1 MEQASPFPDFV
12 VEDLALSGLEIA
24 DIEAKLLGPSE
35 KAATNTP
42 LGVDGY
48 VIPYYDIKGKR
59 VPFYRVKLIN
69 HDPKYKQ
76 VADSNNYIYFPPR
89 LPELLNK
96 AKFIL
101 LTEGEKKAAA
111 AVKAGIPAV
120 AVSGVDS
127 WRNRTFIIPGDAKL
141 GQDKQS
147 RTVVKVSQGTNI
159 EERFSTFAD
168 GFFDLINWAQAKEV
182 PIIIVYD
189 SDIPKAT
196 NFNQAPKAYIKYE
209 VQRAAATLAFELRAK
224 GLKQDNIRQL
234 VLDPRTVDTEGKI
247 GLDDWL
253 THKELGPEKL
263 REEIYKVLV
272 KRSAFPL
279 HPNPKQFVQ
288 KKLQRQKLSR
298 DEMHGLSIAVLS
310 DLDAKGIRLYDKNSG
325 SFFYFDEAKH
335 KLYPVEFGDKI
346 PFSQTPFGVKLYQ
359 DYTLTSGDGRLIQH
373 LAAQFAGEP
382 TVKEVYP
389 ERVVCTRNDT
399 MYYQL
404 NDGQMV
410 KVDANNIQIVSNGT
424 DDILFEAS
432 RTEPLRATQMEEAL
446 NEVKDQP
453 LASWWYE
460 VLKVSRLPDDET
472 RRLVALLFSIS
483 PWFYR
488 WRRTQLP
495 IEMTIGEPGTGKS
508 TLYELRQMILEGR
521 SNLRNAPN
529 DLKDWAAS
537 VSVTGGM
544 HVTDNLHMM
553 NPKLHQELSDE
564 LCRIITSSDPFIEQ
578 RKYYTNAETL
588 RIPVKS
594 TFAVTAVIQP
604 FKNKDIIQRA
614 VIVKLDKGTEEV
626 TFDSN
631 WMENQ
636 LSRFGGRSRWL
647 AHQFIFQQAMFRRIA
662 KQWDYKHQA
671 KYRLINVE
679 QLLMLAAETFGWESA
694 WIPEFLNRTKQ
705 VEIRETDWALD
716 GLKDFSEYWFGACG
730 PKKFTTKNVVDWA
743 MGEEDYEKCTILNN
757 TRSLGKY
764 ISSNKNTIA
773 EITGLEPAG
782 TQNNRQLYIIK
793 PRDNVEHLPVSI
805 ANTQ

>member
-1 MEQASPFPDFV
+1 MEHSSPFPDFV
-12 VEDLALSGLEIA
+12 VEDLAHSGLTVEDMEI
-24 DIEAKLLGPSE
+24 KTLGAAE
-35 KAATNTP
+35 KQATNAP

-76 VADSNNYIYFPPR
+76 VADSNNYIYFPPK
-89 LPELLNK
+89 LPELLHK
-96 AKFIL
+96 AKFLI

-127 WRNRTFIIPGDAKL
+127 WRNRTFIIPADAKL

-147 RTVVKVSQGTNI
+147 RTVIKMAQGSNI

-168 GFFDLINWAQAKEV
+168 GFFDLISYLQGKDI
-182 PIIIVYD
+182 PLIFVYD
-189 SDIPKAT
+189 SDMPKVSSY
-196 NFNQAPKAYIKYE
+196 NQHPNAYMKFE
-209 VQRAAATLAFELRAK
+209 VQRAAATLAYELRAR
-224 GLKQDNIRQL
+224 GVRHENIRQL
-234 VLDPRTVDTEGKI
+234 ILDPKEHAAGFKEGKV
-247 GLDDWL
+247 GLDDYL
-253 THKELGPEKL
+253 THPKLGAEKL
-263 REEIYKVLV
+263 REAVYHNLV
-272 KRSAFPL
+272 QRQAFPV
-279 HPNPKQFVQ
+279 HPQPKQFVQ

-310 DLDAKGIRLYDKNSG
+310 DMDAKGLRLYDKNAG
-325 SFFYFDEAKH
+325 EYFYFDEAKH

-359 DYTLTSGDGRLIQH
+359 DYTLTAGDQRLIQH

-389 ERVVCTRNDT
+389 ERVVTTRGDS

-410 KVDANNIQIVSNGT
+410 KVNANAIQIVNNGT
-424 DDILFEAS
+424 DDILFEAA
-432 RTEPLRATQMEEAL
+432 RTEPIKASQMEDAL
-446 NEVKDQP
+446 KEVSIQP
-453 LASWWYE
+453 LGSWWYE
-460 VLKVSRLPDDET
+460 VLKESRLPDDET
-472 RRLVALLFSIS
+472 RKLVALLFSIS

-508 TLYELRQMILEGR
+508 TLYELRLMILEGR

-537 VSVTGGM
+537 IAVSGGM

-564 LCRIITSSDPFIEQ
+564 ICRIITSSDPFIEQ
-578 RKYYTNAETL
+578 RKYYTNSETL
-588 RIPVKS
+588 RIPVKC
-594 TFAVTAVIQP
+594 TFAVTAVVQP

-614 VIVKLDKGTEEV
+614 VIVKLDKGTQET

-631 WMENQ
+631 WMERQ
-636 LSRFGGRSRWL
+636 LNKFGGRSRWL
-647 AHQFIFQQAMFRRIA
+647 AHQFIFQQRMFQQIA
-662 KQWDYKHQA
+662 KQWDPHYPA
-671 KYRLINVE
+671 KFRLINVE
-679 QLLMLAAETFGWESA
+679 QLLMAAARVFGWDA
-694 WIPEFLNRTKQ
+694 DWIPEYLNRTKQ
-705 VEIRETDWALD
+705 VEIRETDWAMD
-716 GLKDFSEYWFGACG
+716 GLRAFSEYWWSRKKDA
-730 PKKFTTKNVVDWA
+730 KFTSQTIAEWI
-743 MGEEDYEKCTILNN
+743 MGEEEFEKCHMLTN
-757 TRSLGKY
+757 TRTLGKY
-764 ISSNKNTIA
+764 INSNKNTIA
-773 EITGLEPAG
+773 EITGIEPAG
-782 TQNNRQLYIIK
+782 TLNNRVQYIIK
-793 PRDNVEHLPVSI
+793 PRDNLEYTHI
-805 ANTQ
+805 G

>member
-1 MEQASPFPDFV
+1 MEQVSPFPDFV
-12 VEDLALSGLEIA
+12 VEDLALSGLDVE
-24 DIEAKLLGPSE
+24 DIEAKLLGPAE
-35 KAATNTP
+35 KQASNAP

-76 VADSNNYIYFPPR
+76 VADSNNYIYFPPK
-89 LPELLNK
+89 LPELLGK

-111 AVKAGIPAV
+111 AVKAGIPAI

-141 GQDKQS
+141 AQDKQS
-147 RTVVKVSQGTNI
+147 RTVIKMSQGSNL
-159 EERFSTFAD
+159 EERFSTYAD
-168 GFFDLINWAQAKEV
+168 GFFDFINYVQGKEI

-189 SDIPKAT
+189 SDLPKAT
-196 NFNQAPKAYIKYE
+196 AHNQNPNPYMKFE
-209 VQRAAATLAFELRAK
+209 VQRAAAALAFELRAK
-224 GLKQDNIRQL
+224 GIRHDNIRQL
-234 VLDPRTVDTEGKI
+234 VLDPKEFREDFEGKV
-247 GLDDWL
+247 GLDDYL
-253 THKELGPEKL
+253 LHKNLGAEKL
-263 REEIYKVLV
+263 RESIYHVLT
-272 KRSAFPL
+272 KRTAFPL
-279 HPNPKQFVQ
+279 HPQPKQYVQ

-310 DLDAKGIRLYDKNSG
+310 DLDAKGLRLYDKNSG

-359 DYTLTSGDGRLIQH
+359 DYTLTSGDQRLIQH

-382 TVKEVYP
+382 VIKEVYP
-389 ERVVCTRNDT
+389 ERVVCTRGDT

-410 KVDANNIQIVSNGT
+410 KVDKDNIQIVNNGT
-424 DDILFEAS
+424 DDILFEAA
-432 RTEPLRATQMEEAL
+432 RTEPLKATQLNEAL
-446 NEVKDQP
+446 VEVRDQP
-453 LASWWYE
+453 LTSWWYE
-460 VLKVSRLPDDET
+460 VLKESRLPDEET
-472 RRLVALLFSIS
+472 KKMVALLFSIS

-508 TLYELRQMILEGR
+508 TLYELRLAILEGR

-537 VSVTGGM
+537 ISTCGGM

-578 RKYYTNAETL
+578 RKYYTNADVL

-594 TFAVTAVIQP
+594 TFAVTAVVQP

-614 VIVKLDKGTEEV
+614 VIVKLDKGTEQV

-636 LSRFGGRSRWL
+636 LNRFGGRSRWL
-647 AHQFIFQQAMFRRIA
+647 AHQFIFQQAMFKRIA
-662 KQWDYKHQA
+662 EKWDPAHQA
-671 KYRLINVE
+671 QYRLINVE
-679 QLLMLAAETFGWESA
+679 QLLLMAAETFGWDSS

-705 VEIRETDWALD
+705 VEIRDTDWALD
-716 GLKDFSEYWFGACG
+716 GLREFGEYWWSHYSNR
-730 PKKFTTKNVVDWA
+730 KFSAKDISSWA
-743 MGEEDYEKCTILNN
+743 LGEEDYEKCVMLNN

-764 ISSNKNTIA
+764 INSNKNTIA
-773 EITGLEPAG
+773 EITGIEPAG
-782 TQNNRQLYIIK
+782 LVNNRQMYQIK
-793 PRDNVEHLPVSI
+793 PRHNLEYTH
-805 ANTQ
+805 T